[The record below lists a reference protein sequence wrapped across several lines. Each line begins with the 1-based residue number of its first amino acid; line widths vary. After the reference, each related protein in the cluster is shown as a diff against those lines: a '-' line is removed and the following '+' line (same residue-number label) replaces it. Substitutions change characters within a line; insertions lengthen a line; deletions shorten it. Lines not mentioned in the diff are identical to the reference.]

1 LSASGAPKVFIS
13 YRREET
19 AGHAGRLYDVMSSR
33 FGHANVFMD
42 VDLAPGVDFV
52 DRIKHA
58 VGGCHVLLVI
68 IGPRW
73 STITN
78 GSIAPRLADP
88 GDFVRLEV
96 EEGLRCADV
105 NVIPVLVGGARMP
118 GPSELPKE
126 LHPLSR
132 RNALEL
138 SDSRWRYD
146 VDRLLG
152 ALDRLLAGT
161 SAVTPRPGEIRAVSP
176 PAAAPTPA
184 PTPTARAVPALRGVP
199 LAITATI
206 VGVVAAAAG
215 RGLANRFRWNPD
227 DKLGK
232 ILQPVSLTALTW
244 AVVAA
249 AVVVWVAFW
258 MRRRSAALGFLWV
271 GALIGAGAG
280 ALNAAI
286 ANVPKHA
293 PTNPP
298 STSTLGWIAMIG
310 LAVGGALLGA
320 LIGWVWARRGSAGF
334 SAGLAGG
341 AIVGIIARH
350 WQNASNRDRVS
361 HAVVEILFIVG
372 ASTLAQAALDASER
386 RAA

>member
-1 LSASGAPKVFIS
+1 LSASAAPKVFIS

-42 VDLAPGVDFV
+42 VDMAPGVDFV
-52 DRIKHA
+52 ERIKAA

-161 SAVTPRPGEIRAVSP
+161 SAVTPRPGAMRAVSP
-176 PAAAPTPA
+176 PAAAPA
-184 PTPTARAVPALRGVP
+184 PTREPTARAVPALRGVP

-206 VGVVAAAAG
+206 VGVAAAAAG

-244 AVVAA
+244 AIVAA
-249 AVVVWVAFW
+249 AVAVWVAFW
-258 MRRRSAALGFLWV
+258 MRRRSAALGFLWI

-298 STSTLGWIAMIG
+298 STTTLGWIAMIG

-320 LIGWVWARRGSAGF
+320 LVGWVWARRGSAGF

-361 HAVVEILFIVG
+361 HAVIEILFIVG
-372 ASTLAQAALDASER
+372 VSTLAQAALDASER